1 MLKLKLKY
9 SVFRGEI
16 MSYILNYFCKS
27 SQQRLNKKIMDIN
40 SKRKKLKYSNAT
52 GMYKDLKKLSY
63 TSIYKNK
70 PITIKKI
77 LNDDYTNLEKLLT
90 ITVAESILHNMKL
103 KPDAKTYA
111 IDPKISEQLRYANM
125 EFNTL
130 TEIYWGNT
138 KEIIQ
143 YESDIYYSFI
153 LCFCLDF
160 LENKK
165 TQDIMKKN
173 LMSYTPFA
181 KYIAYENA
189 IKNSKDNSLM
199 SLLIGDN
206 FKYDNI
212 DVLGEAIYNFSKTQ
226 QAREIAHLFVECIN
240 STVEFESKDSNRR
253 YLKKT
258 EIVYFRNF
266 QDIFEENI
274 DKFLKII
281 SVPKNNLGDRLFT
294 IINEDCELIFEITH
308 ADISGFLQD
317 RYLSETEESL
327 YDIYKN
333 LFNSNSKYIN
343 DLIDFQKKLEGDI
356 EDEYFDK
363 NPFGDYKSQYY
374 CEERFLNFHFQ
385 KQIELE
391 TLIELEE
398 SKKLKQLLLKH
409 ENEQ

>member
-1 MLKLKLKY
+1 
-9 SVFRGEI
+9 
-16 MSYILNYFCKS
+16 
-27 SQQRLNKKIMDIN
+27 
-40 SKRKKLKYSNAT
+40 
-52 GMYKDLKKLSY
+52 
-63 TSIYKNK
+63 
-70 PITIKKI
+70 
-77 LNDDYTNLEKLLT
+77 
-90 ITVAESILHNMKL
+90 
-103 KPDAKTYA
+103 
-111 IDPKISEQLRYANM
+111 
-125 EFNTL
+125 
-130 TEIYWGNT
+130 
-138 KEIIQ
+138 
-143 YESDIYYSFI
+143 
-153 LCFCLDF
+153 
-160 LENKK
+160 
-165 TQDIMKKN
+165 MKKN